1 MPRLLKKPLTWMV
14 IGECVVV
21 VALIV
26 VAWNVVAAAT
36 QGSGSAAA
44 AQPSLTIGGA
54 PAAPSPAM
62 PSVARQAA
70 HGQLPG
76 LNLDSAF
83 WRSRLGQ
90 LNRDQV
96 FFEQLEWRIIHSAMD
111 AANRYLET
119 VVLPSLTRAERG
131 VGH

>member
-1 MPRLLKKPLTWMV
+1 MV

-21 VALIV
+21 VALIF

-36 QGSGSAAA
+36 NGGGADAA
-44 AQPSLTIGGA
+44 AQPSDTAAGA
-54 PAAPSPAM
+54 PATRSPAL
-62 PSVARQAA
+62 PSIAQPAVR
-70 HGQLPG
+70 GQLPG
-76 LNLDSAF
+76 LNLGSAF
-83 WRSRLGQ
+83 WRARLGQ

-119 VVLPSLTRAERG
+119 VVLPSITRAEG
-131 VGH
+131 GP

>member
-1 MPRLLKKPLTWMV
+1 MRRLFKRPLTWMV

-26 VAWNVVAAAT
+26 VAWNVVSAAT
-36 QGSGSAAA
+36 QGGGAAA
-44 AQPSLTIGGA
+44 VAQPSDTTAGA
-54 PAAPSPAM
+54 PATPSPGL
-62 PSVARQAA
+62 PSIARPAA
-70 HGQLPG
+70 RGQPPG

-83 WRSRLGQ
+83 WRARLGQ

-111 AANRYLET
+111 AANRYMET
-119 VVLPSLTRAERG
+119 VVLPSIARAERG
-131 VGH
+131 GR